1 MLVAEDLSKVIIT
14 ALQSAPFPTS
24 GRLISNAI
32 RSYVQSNGVATP
44 PTISYV
50 LSPCSGAGWEAL
62 IPLASSSGVIKHIIS
77 VGISQEFG
85 GSTKVIP
92 APHGVQTVP
101 MIFNRAAMVT
111 DLSTVTDFNKV
122 WLEISK
128 AIVEFFKPEIK

>member
-1 MLVAEDLSKVIIT
+1 MLVAEDLSKVIIA
-14 ALQSAPFPTS
+14 ALQSAPFPS
-24 GRLISNAI
+24 SSRLISNAI
-32 RSYVQSNGVATP
+32 RSYVQSNGTATP

-62 IPLASSSGVIKHIIS
+62 VPLATGAGVTKHIIS
-77 VGISQEFG
+77 VAVAQEFG

-101 MIFNRAAMVT
+101 MIFNTGATVP
-111 DLSTVTDFNKV
+111 DLSNVTDFNQV

-128 AIVEFFKPEIK
+128 AIVDFFKPEVK